1 MKSNIFAVVLLGA
14 ATLIACNNST
24 SDTTSEETPQT
35 METYKKGYQLYTIRE
50 EMVNDSA
57 IEAALHAT
65 KEMGYVQVESFGYMQ
80 GTFFGQS
87 PEEFKKTIDSAS
99 LSSPSGH
106 YMPMQLAMNEVG
118 PLDTSTIA
126 EILDAAE
133 ALNQKWVVIPWMSE
147 AWRNAEGYALLA
159 NYLKALSSAC
169 QERGMI
175 AAWHNHEFEFQP
187 LEDGTVPYDYL
198 IENLKDEGVVFEMD
212 VHWVAFAGEDPVKW
226 FEKYP
231 GMFPLWHVKDFASDT
246 LTQVPV
252 GQGVIDWER
261 VFANAELSGMQHY
274 YIEQDVCSA
283 DRALDCLKESID
295 WAAEQAYME

>member
-24 SDTTSEETPQT
+24 SYTTSEETPQT

-147 AWRNAEGYALLA
+147 AWRNAEGYGHLA

-175 AAWHNHEFEFQP
+175 AAWHNHEFDFLP
-187 LEDGTVPYDYL
+187 LVDGTVPYDFL
-198 IENLKDEGVVFEMD
+198 IVNLKD
-212 VHWVAFAGEDPVKW
+212 
-226 FEKYP
+226 
-231 GMFPLWHVKDFASDT
+231 
-246 LTQVPV
+246 
-252 GQGVIDWER
+252 
-261 VFANAELSGMQHY
+261 
-274 YIEQDVCSA
+274 
-283 DRALDCLKESID
+283 
-295 WAAEQAYME
+295 

>member
-1 MKSNIFAVVLLGA
+1 MKTNTFAAALLGA
-14 ATLIACNNST
+14 ATLIACKNST
-24 SDTTSEETPQT
+24 SDTTLEETPKT

-50 EMVNDSA
+50 EMVSDSA
-57 IEAALHAT
+57 VKAALHAT
-65 KEMGYVQVESFGYMQ
+65 KEMGYVKVESFGYMQ

-87 PEEFKKTIDSAS
+87 PEQFKKTIDSAS

-106 YMPMQLAMNEVG
+106 YMPMQLATNEVG

-126 EILDAAE
+126 DILDAAE

-147 AWRNAEGYALLA
+147 AWRNAEGYGHLA
-159 NYLKALSSAC
+159 NYLKALSAAS

-187 LEDGTVPYDYL
+187 LEDGTIPYDYL

-231 GMFPLWHVKDFASDT
+231 GMFPLWHVKDFAADT

-283 DRALDCLKESID
+283 DRALDCLEESLD
-295 WAAEQAYME
+295 WAAEQTFMN

>member
-87 PEEFKKTIDSAS
+87 PEQFKKTIDSAS

-106 YMPMQLAMNEVG
+106 YMPMQLATNEVG

-126 EILDAAE
+126 DILDAAE

-147 AWRNAEGYALLA
+147 AWRNAEGYGHLA
-159 NYLKALSSAC
+159 NYLKALSAAS

-231 GMFPLWHVKDFASDT
+231 GMFPLWHVKDFAADT

-283 DRALDCLKESID
+283 DRALDCLEESID
-295 WAAEQAYME
+295 WAAEQTFMY

>member
-1 MKSNIFAVVLLGA
+1 
-14 ATLIACNNST
+14 
-24 SDTTSEETPQT
+24 
-35 METYKKGYQLYTIRE
+35 
-50 EMVNDSA
+50 MVSDSA
-57 IEAALHAT
+57 AKAALHAT

-87 PEEFKKTIDSAS
+87 PEQFKKTIDSAS

-106 YMPMQLAMNEVG
+106 YIPMQLATNEVG

-126 EILDAAE
+126 DILDAAE

-147 AWRNAEGYALLA
+147 AWRNAEGYGHLA
-159 NYLKALSSAC
+159 NYLKALSAAS

-187 LEDGTVPYDYL
+187 LEDGTIPYDYL

-231 GMFPLWHVKDFASDT
+231 GMFPLWHVKDFAADT

-283 DRALDCLKESID
+283 DRALDCLEESID
-295 WAAEQAYME
+295 WAAEQTFMN